1 MPRTTAVS
9 ALDGL
14 SVGVQPRTASGV
26 PPRPATPRRRRLPG
40 SNLASQVLEHLPV
53 AVMVLDAKVQL
64 RHWNRQAVTLLDAP
78 PVMAEA
84 APALA
89 DMLSRSHALTVP
101 HRDAILRFCQ
111 EQIPGNGLE
120 PDSVMRLTYGR
131 DGRLLLR
138 LRGFGEDRWLL
149 LIDDQPPTLQFDG
162 PETWLDALTGL
173 SNRRGFRTALEDHL
187 TLAGTDGN
195 FCVMLIDL
203 DRFAPVNDRHGRAT
217 GDALLCLVARRLR
230 REVRGGD
237 LIGRHGGDTFAVMA
251 RDTATAEPLADRI
264 LQALAQPFQIE
275 GHAISISASVGLAYH
290 PAHGADAEALTA
302 SAEIALA
309 HAKQAGRAR
318 WLRFEATMA
327 PTSGDVGVR

>member
-1 MPRTTAVS
+1 MPRTTAVF
-9 ALDGL
+9 APDGL
-14 SVGVQPRTASGV
+14 SVGV
-26 PPRPATPRRRRLPG
+26 PPRPATVRRRRLP
-40 SNLASQVLEHLPV
+40 SSTLASQVLAHLPV
-53 AVMVLDAKVQL
+53 AVLVLDECVNL

-78 PVMAEA
+78 QVMAEA

-89 DMLSRSHALTVP
+89 DMLSRAHALTVP
-101 HRDAILRFCQ
+101 HRDAILRFCH
-111 EQIPGNGLE
+111 EQIPGSGLE

-138 LRGFGEDRWLL
+138 LRGIGQNRWLL

-187 TLAGTDGN
+187 TLAGADGN

-203 DRFAPVNDRHGRAT
+203 DHFAPVNQAHGRAT

-237 LIGRHGGDTFAVMA
+237 LIGRHGGDTFAVLA

-275 GHAISISASVGLAYH
+275 GHAIGITASIGLAYH
-290 PAHGADAEALTA
+290 PAHGAGVETLIA
-302 SAEIALA
+302 SAEMALA
-309 HAKQAGRAR
+309 QAKQAGRAR
-318 WLRFEATMA
+318 WVRFAAAMIPDLR
-327 PTSGDVGVR
+327 DVGGR

>member
-9 ALDGL
+9 APDGL
-14 SVGVQPRTASGV
+14 SAGV
-26 PPRPATPRRRRLPG
+26 PPHPAAVRRRRLPG
-40 SNLASQVLEHLPV
+40 STLASQVLEHLPI
-53 AVMVLDAKVQL
+53 AVLVLDANVRL

-89 DMLSRSHALTVP
+89 DMLARTHALTVP

-138 LRGFGEDRWLL
+138 LRGIGDDRWLL
-149 LIDDQPPTLQFDG
+149 LVDDQPPTLQFDG

-173 SNRRGFRTALEDHL
+173 SNQRGFRTALEDHL
-187 TLAGTDGN
+187 TLAGADGH

-203 DRFAPVNDRHGRAT
+203 DRFAPVNDAYGRAT

-237 LIGRHGGDTFAVMA
+237 LIGRHGGDTFAVLA

-264 LQALAQPFQIE
+264 LHALAQPFQIE
-275 GHAISISASVGLAYH
+275 GHAIGISASIGLAYH
-290 PAHGADAEALTA
+290 PAHGAVAEALTA
-302 SAEIALA
+302 NAGVALA
-309 HAKQAGRAR
+309 QAKQAGRAR
-318 WLRFEATMA
+318 WLRFDATMA
-327 PTSGDVGVR
+327 SAPGDAGVR